1 MVLLANVMVGFGLHE
16 PFQARIDDVIDSRAL
31 PRHCQSGAIDCM
43 IEKAGL
49 HIGEF
54 CSKAHPPVYRPIQV
68 SFDMASNR

>member
-1 MVLLANVMVGFGLHE
+1 
-16 PFQARIDDVIDSRAL
+16 
-31 PRHCQSGAIDCM
+31 M